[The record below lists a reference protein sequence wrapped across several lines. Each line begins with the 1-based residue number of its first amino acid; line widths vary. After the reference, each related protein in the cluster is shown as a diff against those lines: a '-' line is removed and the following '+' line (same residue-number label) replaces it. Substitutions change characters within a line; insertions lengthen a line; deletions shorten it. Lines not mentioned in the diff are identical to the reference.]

1 MINGKADFLKSRKR
15 FKMPIIE
22 KKINIKSISMV
33 VIMILA
39 LISSPLMV
47 RNEFYLDLLV
57 MIFFWATMAE
67 AWNLLGGFAG
77 QISLGHTAY
86 FGIGAYTSSLLYLNF
101 GISPWIGL
109 FAGSGLSII
118 LAIILGYPCF
128 RLSSHFFALS
138 TIAFAEVIRM
148 VAAYWRGLT
157 KGGVGLLIP
166 FKPGFNSFMFD
177 NKLSYAYVALAFML
191 LIISVTW
198 MIRRSRF
205 GYYLISLKEDQ
216 DGAESLGVNTHRCK
230 MIALIVSVFFTSAMG
245 TFYAQYF
252 QFIDPEICFSLSLST
267 QLALLSII
275 GGLGT
280 VLGPVVGAFLLTPI
294 DVFLRGWLGG
304 VFSGLNLIVYGVVLI
319 VAVMYFPI
327 GIVGWGSKMRWGRW
341 LKGGKA
347 TSPITPKSEIT
358 ITSFQSLN
366 NPAEKRPG
374 GANLLE
380 ARSISKRFGGLHAV
394 RNLSF
399 CVRRGEIVG
408 LIGPNGA
415 GKTTV
420 FNLVSGFY
428 APDNGELE
436 FSGQKI
442 TGLAPP
448 HKVCQKGIGRT
459 FQIVKPFNNMS
470 VLENI
475 MVGVFGHTN
484 DTQKAQTE
492 AFRIMDFVGLSKYG
506 YFEAS
511 SLTIADRKR
520 LELAKALATK
530 PDLLLLD
537 EVVAGLTP
545 KETNE
550 LISIIQ
556 SIAGQGVTILMIEHV
571 MKAVMTLSNRIIVI
585 HHGEKIAEGTPSE
598 VGENQ
603 LVIDAYL
610 GKEYQRGKLRAQNR

>member
-1 MINGKADFLKSRKR
+1 MPTIDKR
-15 FKMPIIE
+15 F
-22 KKINIKSISMV
+22 NFKSTGIV
-33 VIMILA
+33 VAIVLVLIL
-39 LISSPLMV
+39 LPLLV

-57 MIFFWATMAE
+57 MIFFWATMAG

-86 FGIGAYTSSLLYLNF
+86 FGIGAYTSTLLFLNF
-101 GISPWIGL
+101 SISPWIGL
-109 FAGSGLSII
+109 FAGAGLSI
-118 LAIILGYPCF
+118 LVAIILGYPCF
-128 RLSSHFFALS
+128 RLSSHFFALA

-157 KGGVGLLIP
+157 MGGVGLLVP
-166 FKPGFNSFMFD
+166 FKPGFRNFMFD
-177 NKLSYAYVALAFML
+177 NKLVYAYIALAFML
-191 LIISVTW
+191 LIIFVSW
-198 MIRRSRF
+198 SIKRSRF

-230 MIALIVSVFFTSAMG
+230 MLALIISVFFTSAMG

-252 QFIDPEICFSLSLST
+252 QFIDPEICFSLSLSI

-304 VFSGLNLIVYGVVLI
+304 VVSGLNLIVYGAVLI

-327 GIVGWGSKMRWGRW
+327 GIVGWINKMKLGRW
-341 LKGGKA
+341 LKGDTATPAIPLKPDSEVKSLHALKNPGDEKA
-347 TSPITPKSEIT
+347 NGMVLFEV
-358 ITSFQSLN
+358 
-366 NPAEKRPG
+366 
-374 GANLLE
+374 
-380 ARSISKRFGGLHAV
+380 RSISKRFGGLHAV

-399 CVRRGEIVG
+399 HVNRGEILG

-420 FNLVSGFY
+420 FNVVSGFY
-428 APDNGELE
+428 APDSGETE

-475 MVGVFGHTN
+475 MVGGFCHTR
-484 DTQKAQTE
+484 DPQKVRNE

-506 YFEAS
+506 LFDAS
-511 SLTIADRKR
+511 SLTIANRKR
-520 LELAKALATK
+520 LELARALATK

-545 KETNE
+545 RETNE

-556 SIAGQGVTILMIEHV
+556 SIAAQGVTILMIEHV
-571 MKAVMTLSNRIIVI
+571 MKAVMTLSNRMIVI

-598 VGENQ
+598 VGENKV
-603 LVIDAYL
+603 VIEAYL
-610 GKEYQRGKLRAQNR
+610 GKEYQRGKLSAQSR

>member
-1 MINGKADFLKSRKR
+1 MSAIIREFNFKAKAIFVL
-15 FKMPIIE
+15 
-22 KKINIKSISMV
+22 
-33 VIMILA
+33 ILMLLIA
-39 LISSPLMV
+39 LPLLV

-57 MIFFWATMAE
+57 MIFFWATLAG

-86 FGIGAYTSSLLYLNF
+86 FGIGAYTSTLLFLNYA
-101 GISPWIGL
+101 ISPWIGL
-109 FAGSGLSII
+109 GAGAGLSI
-118 LAIILGYPCF
+118 LVAIIIGYPCF

-148 VAAYWRGLT
+148 LSAYWRGLT

-166 FKPGFNSFMFD
+166 FKPGFNNFMFD

-191 LIISVTW
+191 F
-198 MIRRSRF
+198 MIFVSWAVRRSRF
-205 GYYLISLKEDQ
+205 GFYLVGLKEDQ

-230 MIALIVSVFFTSAMG
+230 MLALIISVFFTSAMG

-294 DVFLRGWLGG
+294 DVLLRGWLGG
-304 VFSGLNLIVYGVVLI
+304 VFSGLNLIVYGAILI

-327 GIVGWGSKMRWGRW
+327 GIVGWVKGKWGRS
-341 LKGGKA
+341 LKGETA
-347 TSPITPKSEIT
+347 TPKISLKTDRAIT
-358 ITSFQSLN
+358 LRHPPENPEGKGTNGQVLFGVRSL
-366 NPAEKRPG
+366 
-374 GANLLE
+374 
-380 ARSISKRFGGLHAV
+380 SKRFGGLQAV

-399 CVRRGEIVG
+399 HVNRGEIVG

-428 APDNGELE
+428 TPDSGEME
-436 FSGQKI
+436 FNGQKI

-448 HKVCQKGIGRT
+448 HRVCQKGIGRT

-475 MVGVFGHTN
+475 MVGVFCHSK
-484 DTQKAQTE
+484 DLQKTRNE
-492 AFRIMDFVGLSKYG
+492 ALRIMDFVELSKYG
-506 YFEAS
+506 FYEAS

-520 LELAKALATK
+520 LELARALATK

-545 KETNE
+545 KETNG

-556 SIAGQGVTILMIEHV
+556 SIAAQGVTILMIEHV

-598 VGENQ
+598 IGENQ
-603 LVIDAYL
+603 VVIDAYL
-610 GKEYQRGKLRAQNR
+610 GKGFQRGNLRAQNR

>member
-1 MINGKADFLKSRKR
+1 MPTSDKR
-15 FKMPIIE
+15 
-22 KKINIKSISMV
+22 INIKSVGMV
-33 VIMILA
+33 AAVVLVLLFLPL
-39 LISSPLMV
+39 LI

-57 MIFFWATMAE
+57 MIFFWATMAG

-86 FGIGAYTSSLLYLNF
+86 FGIGAYTSTLLFLHF
-101 GISPWIGL
+101 SISPWIGL
-109 FAGSGLSII
+109 FAGAGLSI
-118 LAIILGYPCF
+118 LVAVILGYPCF
-128 RLSSHFFALS
+128 RLSSHFFALA

-157 KGGVGLLIP
+157 MGGVGLLVP
-166 FKPGFNSFMFD
+166 FKPGLSNFMFD
-177 NKLSYAYVALAFML
+177 NKLVYAYVALAFML
-191 LIISVTW
+191 IIVFISW
-198 MIRRSRF
+198 SIRRARF
-205 GYYLISLKEDQ
+205 GYYLIGLKEDQ
-216 DGAESLGVNTHRCK
+216 DGAESLGVNTHHCK
-230 MIALIVSVFFTSAMG
+230 MLALIISVFFTSAMG

-252 QFIDPEICFSLSLST
+252 QFIDPEICFNLSLSV

-280 VLGPVVGAFLLTPI
+280 VLGPVAGAFLLTPI

-304 VFSGLNLIVYGVVLI
+304 VVSGLNLIVYGAVLI

-327 GIVGWGSKMRWGRW
+327 GIVGWINKMKWGRL
-341 LKGGKA
+341 LKGDPADSAISLRTGG
-347 TSPITPKSEIT
+347 EIP
-358 ITSFQSLN
+358 SLHALKN
-366 NPAEKRPG
+366 SGDQKTDGRI
-374 GANLLE
+374 LFE

-399 CVRRGEIVG
+399 HVNRGEILG

-420 FNLVSGFY
+420 FNLISGFY
-428 APDNGELE
+428 APDSGEVE
-436 FSGQKI
+436 FNGQKI

-475 MVGVFGHTN
+475 MVGVFCHAK
-484 DTQKAQTE
+484 DSQKARTE
-492 AFRIMDFVGLSKYG
+492 AIQIMDSVGLTKYG
-506 YFEAS
+506 LFDAS

-520 LELAKALATK
+520 LELARALATK

-550 LISIIQ
+550 LISIIR
-556 SIAGQGVTILMIEHV
+556 SIAAQGVTILMIEHV
-571 MKAVMTLSNRIIVI
+571 MKAVMSLSNRIIVI
-585 HHGEKIAEGTPSE
+585 HHGEKIAEGTPAE
-598 VGENQ
+598 VGDNKV
-603 LVIDAYL
+603 VIDAYL
-610 GKEYQRGKLRAQNR
+610 GKEYQRGKSSAQSG

>member
-1 MINGKADFLKSRKR
+1 MFRIGKG
-15 FKMPIIE
+15 
-22 KKINIKSISMV
+22 IKFNSTGLV
-33 VIMILA
+33 VIFVAVLIL
-39 LISSPLMV
+39 LPLLV

-57 MIFFWATMAE
+57 MIFFWATMAS

-86 FGIGAYTSSLLYLNF
+86 FGIGAYTSTLLFLHF
-101 GISPWIGL
+101 SISPWIGL
-109 FAGSGLSII
+109 IAGAGLSI
-118 LAIILGYPCF
+118 LVAIILGYPCF
-128 RLSSHFFALS
+128 RLSSHFFALA

-148 VAAYWRGLT
+148 LASYWRGLT
-157 KGGVGLLIP
+157 MGGVGLLIP
-166 FKPGFNSFMFD
+166 FKPGFSNFMFD
-177 NKLSYAYVALAFML
+177 NKLVYAYVALAFML
-191 LIISVTW
+191 LITYVSW
-198 MIRRSRF
+198 FIRRSRF
-205 GYYLISLKEDQ
+205 GYYLVGLKEDP

-230 MIALIVSVFFTSAMG
+230 MIALIISVFFTSAMG

-280 VLGPVVGAFLLTPI
+280 VLGPVFGALLLTPI

-304 VFSGLNLIVYGVVLI
+304 VFSGLNLIVYGAVLI

-327 GIVGWGSKMRWGRW
+327 GVVGWINKMKWGR
-341 LKGGKA
+341 
-347 TSPITPKSEIT
+347 SPIGDTAAAPISQAEVGMKSLHAMKGPGNQETPGTVLFET
-358 ITSFQSLN
+358 RGL
-366 NPAEKRPG
+366 
-374 GANLLE
+374 
-380 ARSISKRFGGLHAV
+380 SKRFGGLHAV

-399 CVRRGEIVG
+399 HLNRGEILG

-428 APDNGELE
+428 APDSGETQ
-436 FSGQKI
+436 FSGENI
-442 TGLAPP
+442 SGLAPP
-448 HKVCQKGIGRT
+448 HKICRKGIGRT

-470 VLENI
+470 VLENV
-475 MVGVFGHTN
+475 MVGVFCHTR
-484 DTQKAQTE
+484 DSQKARSE
-492 AFRIMDFVGLSKYG
+492 ALKIIDFVGLSKYG
-506 YFEAS
+506 MVGAS

-520 LELAKALATK
+520 LELARALATK

-556 SIAGQGVTILMIEHV
+556 AIAAQGVTILMIEHV
-571 MKAVMTLSNRIIVI
+571 MKAVMTLSDRIIVI

-598 VGENQ
+598 VGENKV
-603 LVIDAYL
+603 VIDAYL
-610 GKEYQRGKLRAQNR
+610 GKKYQRGKLSAQGR